1 METTDGS
8 RAWKMLQR
16 QRIQMVLTDW
26 MIPMTCYLIAG
37 PVATQPPRSSS
48 RPGQVRL
55 QRQDRYPDGLPDSEV
70 LEFPLLAHSVDRRGA
85 YAQEGRDLTHREE
98 RLHPSRPAR
107 IQQDSCSSLHGLA
120 HFGFSRRTHFPYL
133 RGLAPPCPYLT
144 IRECPLRMRLHEFA
158 LLCTGLH
165 KLPRTFGGAF
175 ASGSR
180 VPGFCRGAPTDAFRL
195 ASTKPEAVSTERRNV

>member
-98 RLHPSRPAR
+98 RLHPKSALGLGRLRVQQESSKILAR
-107 IQQDSCSSLHGLA
+107 AC
-120 HFGFSRRTHFPYL
+120 
-133 RGLAPPCPYLT
+133 
-144 IRECPLRMRLHEFA
+144 M
-158 LLCTGLH
+158 GLH
-165 KLPRTFGGAF
+165 ILAFPVGHTSRICADLHLPAHI
-175 ASGSR
+175 
-180 VPGFCRGAPTDAFRL
+180 
-195 ASTKPEAVSTERRNV
+195 